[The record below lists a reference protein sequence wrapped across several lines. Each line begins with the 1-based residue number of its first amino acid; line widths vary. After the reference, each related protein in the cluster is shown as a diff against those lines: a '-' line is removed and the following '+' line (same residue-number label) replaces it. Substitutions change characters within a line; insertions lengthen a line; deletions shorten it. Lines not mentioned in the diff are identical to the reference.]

1 MKHILV
7 KTNGEFSVYESEN
20 KTLTLD
26 ECNKLINGWIEM
38 VDLAREENELFP
50 DNSMFIVD
58 EEGLVKGLGINVFAA
73 WRTNRIIVGDVI
85 LTKGDGGGEIIGF
98 DDSEIERVMSLIKN
112 FENILNS
119 GESNGE
125 K

>member
-7 KTNGEFSVYESEN
+7 KTNGEFSVYEGQHE
-20 KTLTLD
+20 TLTLD
-26 ECNKLINGWIEM
+26 ECNKLINGWIEI

-58 EEGLVKGLGINVFAA
+58 EEGLIKGLGINVFAA

-112 FENILNS
+112 FEGILNS
-119 GESNGE
+119 GEQNGE

>member
-1 MKHILV
+1 MNHILV
-7 KTNGEFSVYESEN
+7 KTNGEFSVYEGQHE
-20 KTLTLD
+20 TLTLD
-26 ECNKLINGWIEM
+26 ECNKLINGWIEI
-38 VDLAREENELFP
+38 VYLAREENELFP
-50 DNSMFIVD
+50 DNCMFIVD
-58 EEGLVKGLGINVFAA
+58 EEGLIKGLGINVFAA

-98 DDSEIERVMSLIKN
+98 DDSEIEKVMSLIKN

-119 GESNGE
+119 GEQNGE

>member
-7 KTNGEFSVYESEN
+7 KTNGEFSVYEGQHE
-20 KTLTLD
+20 TLTLD
-26 ECNKLINGWIEM
+26 ECNKLINGWIEI

>member
-7 KTNGEFSVYESEN
+7 KTNGEFSVYEGQHE
-20 KTLTLD
+20 TLTLD
-26 ECNKLINGWIEM
+26 ECNKLINGWIEI

-58 EEGLVKGLGINVFAA
+58 EEGLIKGLGINVFAA

-98 DDSEIERVMSLIKN
+98 DESEIERVMSLIKN

-119 GESNGE
+119 GEQNGE

>member
-7 KTNGEFSVYESEN
+7 KTNGEFSVYEGQHE
-20 KTLTLD
+20 TLTLD
-26 ECNKLINGWIEM
+26 ECNKLINGWIEI

-50 DNSMFIVD
+50 NNSMFIVD
-58 EEGLVKGLGINVFAA
+58 EEGLIKGLGINVFAA

-98 DDSEIERVMSLIKN
+98 DESEIERVMSLIKN

-119 GESNGE
+119 GEQNGE